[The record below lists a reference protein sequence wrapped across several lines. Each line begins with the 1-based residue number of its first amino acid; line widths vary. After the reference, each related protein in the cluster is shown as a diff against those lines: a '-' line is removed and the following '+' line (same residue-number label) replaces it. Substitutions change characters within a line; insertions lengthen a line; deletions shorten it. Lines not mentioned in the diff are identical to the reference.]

1 LSAWTGPGRVRES
14 RAGRTAATK
23 RSMLEE
29 KAMLGGG
36 GGGGGEVFAHFMALK
51 QSMLASDTYIFS
63 STLTSFGTLF
73 QRRIP
78 KPTIFS

>member
-1 LSAWTGPGRVRES
+1 
-14 RAGRTAATK
+14 
-23 RSMLEE
+23 MLEE